1 MYGRVEALIQ
11 GNHDP
16 DGHCRRVSITWRIL
30 WHLNVVHPFT
40 HLELINT
47 YTNTN
52 THTSTQYHLHQHIHT
67 RVCRHTLTVR
77 EAWTHSSSGQ
87 RLRSDF
93 WLQYAEDNSE
103 EHYLRMRQ
111 SKIGADASLTLSPIE
126 NKNQIINCAESYHV
140 TAIMI

>member
-1 MYGRVEALIQ
+1 MYSRGRGGPGRNGLVWVGGQ
-11 GNHDP
+11 FGDN
-16 DGHCRRVSITWRIL
+16 W
-30 WHLNVVHPFT
+30 
-40 HLELINT
+40 
-47 YTNTN
+47 
-52 THTSTQYHLHQHIHT
+52 
-67 RVCRHTLTVR
+67 

-126 NKNQIINCAESYHV
+126 K
-140 TAIMI
+140 